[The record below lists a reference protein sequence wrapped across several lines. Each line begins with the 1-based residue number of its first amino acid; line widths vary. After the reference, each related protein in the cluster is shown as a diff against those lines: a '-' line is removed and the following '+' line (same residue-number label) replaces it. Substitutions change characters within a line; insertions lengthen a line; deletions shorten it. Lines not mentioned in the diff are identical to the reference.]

1 MEQIQVREEALPI
14 LKSSIALKERL
25 LKAKLKNYRNRLKF
39 FEQKHK
45 MKSKDFIKAF
55 NQGTLGD
62 DAEWFDWVFVYETY
76 IRLKNQEKLV
86 EGISHQGISLVINNE

>member
-25 LKAKLKNYRNRLKF
+25 LKAKSKNYRNRLKVL
-39 FEQKHK
+39 EQKHK

-55 NQGTLGD
+55 NQ
-62 DAEWFDWVFVYETY
+62 
-76 IRLKNQEKLV
+76 Q
-86 EGISHQGISLVINNE
+86 